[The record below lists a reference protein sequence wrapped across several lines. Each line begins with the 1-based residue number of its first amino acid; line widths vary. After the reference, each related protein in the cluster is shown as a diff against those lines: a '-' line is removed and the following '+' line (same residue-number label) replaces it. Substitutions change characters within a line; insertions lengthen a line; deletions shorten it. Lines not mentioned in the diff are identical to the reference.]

1 MEILPQCPPCL
12 KQLPFHAS
20 AARTAFATP
29 VSLTMFSVKSL
40 NAQKYLALDLLTRLQ
55 LLESHGL
62 LARHDVNS
70 MGAPDEQRGRVGKS
84 CYCFPLAS
92 FHSWR
97 EAICLGMI
105 ILMYPAWFLEKIYLN
120 CV

>member
-1 MEILPQCPPCL
+1 MEILPQCHPCL
-12 KQLPFHAS
+12 KQHPFHAS

-29 VSLTMFSVKSL
+29 VSFTMSSKSL
-40 NAQKYLALDLLTRLQ
+40 NEQKALDLLACFQ

-70 MGAPDEQRGRVGKS
+70 MGASDEQRGRVGKS

-105 ILMYPAWFLEKIYLN
+105 I
-120 CV
+120 